1 MNNPGQTA
9 GAMDEFELIARYF
22 TRRSSRDDVRLGIG
36 DDGAIIDVPAGRS
49 LVSVLDT
56 LVDGVHYPVD
66 LAPQDIGYRAVAVN
80 LSDIA
85 AMGAVPAWML
95 LGLTLPSADPDWLQG
110 FAAGLYEAADEHGV
124 SLVGG
129 DTTRGTQT
137 VITVQLSGHVDP
149 NAWLA
154 RGGARAGDLIFVSGT
169 LGDAAG
175 GLEILKDAAKQD
187 NKELVGRFRRPA
199 PRVAL
204 GQALATLASAA
215 IDVSDGLL
223 ADLGH
228 VLHASGKGA
237 AIDFQALPL
246 SSELLRYYGRERAVS
261 FALGGGDDYELCFT
275 VPPGKQA
282 ALYECASAL
291 DVAVTRIGMVDDG
304 DELRCTDNG
313 VPVTL
318 DPVGFQHFAA

>member
-1 MNNPGQTA
+1 
-9 GAMDEFELIARYF
+9 MDEFELIARYF

-36 DDGAIIDVPAGRS
+36 DDGAIVDVPPGRS

-56 LVDGVHYPVD
+56 LVDGVHYPRE

-129 DTTRGTQT
+129 DTTRGEQT
-137 VITVQLSGHVDP
+137 VISVQLSGHVGP

-175 GLEILKDAAKQD
+175 GLEILMDTTKEDSED
-187 NKELVGRFRRPA
+187 GKELAARFRRPT
-199 PRVAL
+199 PRVKL
-204 GQALATLASAA
+204 GQGLAPLASAA

-228 VLHASGKGA
+228 VLQASGRGA

-246 SSELLRYYGRERAVS
+246 SSALLRHYGRERAVS

-275 VPPGKQA
+275 VPEGKQA

-291 DVAVTRIGMVDDG
+291 DVAVTRIGTVDDG
-304 DELRCTDNG
+304 DGLRCADNG

-318 DPVGFQHFAA
+318 DPVGFQHFAAGERLA